1 MNDDY
6 NNYNYDNNQNQNSN
20 NMNNLVY
27 HYTEPLQ
34 EDNNQVPY
42 NTLYTP
48 NGSYKEKKERNLSMY
63 ILPFVIFLVIIGAFV
78 GYFIA
83 INSQPKKER
92 TFMIYM
98 VGSDL
103 ESKSKQG
110 TFSLSDIVGENIDLQ
125 NNNVVLI
132 AGGAS
137 KWHNFVDPEE
147 IGIYVLTRDGFKKKK
162 KLPVQSMGSSDVLE
176 EFLKYAHDNYRA
188 NKYDMIFWNHGLGA
202 IGIEQDELAKD
213 FLTISELDNAFK
225 NSVFA
230 KDKLELTIFY
240 NCLASNLHIA
250 NIMKNYSDYMVAS
263 EEIFYLSKILNRLN
277 FLEDVK
283 KDDSAYDIAKT
294 FVDQSDK
301 VVTQYNNNHTSKI
314 DSTLSIID
322 LSKIDSLNNK
332 LNSFIKTIDIKH
344 DYYSISYFRRKTHT
358 YGMKQTY
365 DYDTVDLYNL
375 VEALGEISD
384 KENYAKEVLDEIDKV
399 IKYTSNFNNY
409 SKGISI
415 YFPYFGSESA
425 IQTHLSLFSRIF
437 NDDYYNFI
445 NNFYQIRSGT
455 KRARRNAS
463 NNQVNKLTNRVVKNE
478 DGSLSITLTEEEKK
492 NYQGANIYLFNKNGD
507 NYELLLESNKIELK
521 NNELVFK
528 NNKLLK
534 IDDKIISYIN
544 NDDIVTYG
552 NLENEED
559 NMDAKLSIINNK
571 INEVILDSDNYI
583 SSSIL
588 DYDDFDKVSFYNIS
602 YQLFEDGMM
611 NEYFKDTIK
620 KSNIEMEKKD
630 IKISLED
637 NTSSGY
643 YVLIELTDMYND
655 PYYSELELIN

>member
-1 MNDDY
+1 
-6 NNYNYDNNQNQNSN
+6 
-20 NMNNLVY
+20 
-27 HYTEPLQ
+27 
-34 EDNNQVPY
+34 
-42 NTLYTP
+42 
-48 NGSYKEKKERNLSMY
+48 
-63 ILPFVIFLVIIGAFV
+63 
-78 GYFIA
+78 
-83 INSQPKKER
+83 
-92 TFMIYM
+92 
-98 VGSDL
+98 
-103 ESKSKQG
+103 
-110 TFSLSDIVGENIDLQ
+110 
-125 NNNVVLI
+125 
-132 AGGAS
+132 
-137 KWHNFVDPEE
+137 
-147 IGIYVLTRDGFKKKK
+147 
-162 KLPVQSMGSSDVLE
+162 
-176 EFLKYAHDNYRA
+176 
-188 NKYDMIFWNHGLGA
+188 
-202 IGIEQDELAKD
+202 
-213 FLTISELDNAFK
+213 
-225 NSVFA
+225 
-230 KDKLELTIFY
+230 
-240 NCLASNLHIA
+240 
-250 NIMKNYSDYMVAS
+250 
-263 EEIFYLSKILNRLN
+263 
-277 FLEDVK
+277 
-283 KDDSAYDIAKT
+283 
-294 FVDQSDK
+294 
-301 VVTQYNNNHTSKI
+301 
-314 DSTLSIID
+314 
-322 LSKIDSLNNK
+322 
-332 LNSFIKTIDIKH
+332 
-344 DYYSISYFRRKTHT
+344 
-358 YGMKQTY
+358 MKQTY

-559 NMDAKLSIINNK
+559 NMDVKLSIINNK